1 VGLLWT
7 ALIPTAAL
15 TASADAAAA
24 RGDRH
29 TVTSARASEGG
40 DGAAVLPR
48 PLRTWASAPASDL
61 EAASA
66 DARVSAAGSADGPPS
81 PSAASSATASTRASW
96 AGSGAPLSP
105 RVAVAATAGV
115 PAAPLSP
122 PPPPSS
128 LSTASKLASLA
139 RNPDAVIFFATA
151 AAFGVGVGAVDSW
164 LFVLLDELDASRL
177 LMSATLVVTVAAEVP
192 VFFFAGRLIDRLGVT
207 RVLHLVYAA
216 FLIRLAGY
224 AALPAFRTPW
234 LVLPFE
240 TLNAVT
246 FGAAFA
252 AGTTACSRLAPPG
265 LAATMQALF
274 NASYSGVGY
283 GGGSLV
289 GGLVHARA
297 GARWVFAAAGVIV
310 ACAWA
315 ATSAASAV
323 VGRRRRGKG

>member
-1 VGLLWT
+1 MGVGAGERPGGGVRRRACVGGGVGGRP
-7 ALIPTAAL
+7 ALSVRRVVGHRVHAGVVGGVGGAPV
-15 TASADAAAA
+15 AA
-24 RGDRH
+24 RGG
-29 TVTSARASEGG
+29 GG
-40 DGAAVLPR
+40 DGRRAR
-48 PLRTWASAPASDL
+48 RAP
-61 EAASA
+61 
-66 DARVSAAGSADGPPS
+66 
-81 PSAASSATASTRASW
+81 
-96 AGSGAPLSP
+96 
-105 RVAVAATAGV
+105 VA
-115 PAAPLSP
+115 

-164 LFVLLDELDASRL
+164 LFVLLDELNASRL

-192 VFFFAGRLIDRLGVT
+192 VFFFAGRLIDRVGVT

-224 AALPAFRTPW
+224 AMLPAFRTPW

-283 GGGSLV
+283 GVGSLV